1 MNNSFYKIYLDIHN
15 YGSHVLLKAKKGD
28 TGSLLFI
35 TLMDGKNRY
44 VITPEC
50 YAVFSAKKA
59 DGNILYNKC
68 SFFENMI
75 VYEFTPQTTSSVGRV
90 ECEIKLYG
98 GGDKLLTSAEF
109 TLLVMDTVYN
119 EDEEVGSEKEVSAL
133 TDLVSKT
140 TTLINEV
147 EYRLANGDFIG
158 PQGISGVIVP
168 ANSFFALEMD
178 SATGDL
184 YFVSEDENTESP
196 FVLDEDGNLYY
207 EIKED

>member
-1 MNNSFYKIYLDIHN
+1 VTNSFYKIYLDVHN
-15 YGSHVLLKAKKGD
+15 NGSHVLLKAKKGD
-28 TGSLLFI
+28 TGSLLYI
-35 TLMDGKNRY
+35 ALMDGKNPY

-50 YAVFSAKKA
+50 YAVFTAKKA

-68 SFFENMI
+68 TFFENMI

-98 GGDKLLTSAEF
+98 SGDKLLTSAEF

-119 EDEEVGSEKEVSAL
+119 ETEEVGSEKEVTAL
-133 TDLVSKT
+133 TALVSRA

-147 EYRLANGDFIG
+147 EYKLANGLFNG
-158 PQGISGVIVP
+158 AQGISGVTVSP
-168 ANSFFALEMD
+168 EGYFALEVD

-184 YFVSEDENTESP
+184 YFVTEDEELECP

-207 EIKED
+207 EIKE

>member
-1 MNNSFYKIYLDIHN
+1 MTNSVYKIYLDIHS
-15 YGSHVLLKAKKGD
+15 YSSHVLLKAKKGD
-28 TGSLLFI
+28 TGSLLYI
-35 TLMDGKNRY
+35 TLMDGSNHY

-50 YAVFSAKKA
+50 YAVLTAKKA

-68 SFFENMI
+68 SFVENMI

-98 GGDKLLTSAEF
+98 ADSKLLTSAEF
-109 TLLVMDTVYN
+109 TILVMDTVYN
-119 EDEEVGSEKEVSAL
+119 EEDEVGSEKEITAL
-133 TDLVSKT
+133 TYLVSKA

-147 EYRLANGDFIG
+147 EYKLETGAFIG
-158 PQGISGVIVP
+158 PQGVSGVAVN
-168 ANSFFALEMD
+168 ADGYFALEVD

-184 YFVSEDENTESP
+184 YFVAEDESVECP

-207 EIKED
+207 EIKE